1 MTVPVDASIKR
12 ALGADQWTG
21 ADASE
26 AASGLEASGMEASG
40 DGLSDSVGSFVFART
55 EKIVMPL
62 VKGRAEKRQAYENG
76 KNGMHK
82 NTSGMFYYIL
92 IEKRKKYAD
101 KAWFILLT
109 QKR

>member
-1 MTVPVDASIKR
+1 MDCRIPQEFRFLQDRNCDAIGKK
-12 ALGADQWTG
+12 A
-21 ADASE
+21 
-26 AASGLEASGMEASG
+26 
-40 DGLSDSVGSFVFART
+40 
-55 EKIVMPL
+55 
-62 VKGRAEKRQAYENG
+62 AEKRQAYENG

-109 QKR
+109 QRGERCY

>member
-1 MTVPVDASIKR
+1 MDCRILQEFR
-12 ALGADQWTG
+12 FLQ
-21 ADASE
+21 E
-26 AASGLEASGMEASG
+26 Q
-40 DGLSDSVGSFVFART
+40 
-55 EKIVMPL
+55 KIVMLL
-62 VKGRAEKRQAYENG
+62 VKVGAEKRQAYENG

-109 QKR
+109 QRGERCY